1 MQANVELLASYW
13 TIAVGA
19 VPHGAQ
25 EYSSVPFKVRAE
37 AAAKAGFKGMG
48 LWHADLEH
56 TLESMSLKE
65 MRRIVEANGLKHV
78 ELEFLL
84 DWWRDDE
91 RKRESDKRK
100 AFLFNAAEALG
111 ARSVK
116 VGDFFA
122 QEVPMQKLIDSFA
135 ALCREAER
143 YGTKIGYEL
152 MPQEFS
158 MIHSIERARALIEGA
173 GAKNGG
179 IFFDLWHIV
188 KQGIAYDEVARFP
201 VRSIVGIELND
212 GYAQRMPDLAEE
224 TTQHRQLCGE
234 GAFDVKGFVARMRKA
249 GFTGPW
255 GIEVLNKD
263 LRVRPI
269 EEVTRRAYDTTIAQ
283 FEAAPARAAA
293 S

>member
-1 MQANVELLASYW
+1 MTANVDLIASYW

-25 EYSSVPFKVRAE
+25 EYSSVDFKDRVE

-48 LWHADLEH
+48 IWHADLEH
-56 TLESMSLKE
+56 TLKTRSLKE
-65 MRRIVEANGLKHV
+65 MKSIFDSNGIKHI

-91 RKRESDKRK
+91 RKVEADKRQK
-100 AFLFNAAEALG
+100 FLLTAAEALG

-122 QEVPMQKLIDSFA
+122 QQVPMPKLIESFA
-135 ALCREAER
+135 RVCKDADNH
-143 YGTKIGYEL
+143 GTKIGFEL
-152 MPQEFS
+152 MPEQFS
-158 MIHSIERARALIEGA
+158 MIHSVASAKALVEGA
-173 GAKNGG
+173 AAKNGG

-188 KQGIAYDEVARFP
+188 KQKISYDDVARFP
-201 VRSIVGIELND
+201 LNYIIGVELND
-212 GYAQRMPDLAEE
+212 GLAKTMPDLGEE

-234 GAFDVKGFVARMRKA
+234 GAFDVKGFVSRMLKA
-249 GFTGPW
+249 GYAGPW

-263 LRVRPI
+263 LRYRPI
-269 EEVTRRAYDTTIAQ
+269 AEVTRRAYDTTIAQ
-283 FEAAPARAAA
+283 FESEPARAAA
-293 S
+293 R

>member
-1 MQANVELLASYW
+1 MNANVELLASYW

-25 EYSSVPFKVRAE
+25 EYSSVEFKDRVE

-56 TLESMSLKE
+56 TLKTRSLKE
-65 MRRIVEANGLKHV
+65 MKRIFDANGIKHI

-91 RKRESDKRK
+91 RKKEADKRQK
-100 AFLFNAAEALG
+100 FLLTAAEALG

-122 QEVPMQKLIDSFA
+122 QQVPMGKLIESFA
-135 ALCREAER
+135 AVCKDAEN
-143 YGTKIGYEL
+143 YGTKIGFEL
-152 MPQEFS
+152 MPEQFS
-158 MIHSIERARALIEGA
+158 MIHSVPSAKALVEGA

-188 KQGIAYDEVARFP
+188 KQKISYDDVARFP
-201 VRSIVGIELND
+201 LKYIIGVELND
-212 GYAQRMPDLAEE
+212 GYLKTMPDLGEE

-234 GAFDVKGFVARMRKA
+234 GEFDVKGFVSRMQKA
-249 GFTGPW
+249 GFAGPW
-255 GIEVLNKD
+255 GIEVLNKE
-263 LRVRPI
+263 LRNRPI
-269 EEVTRRAYDTTIAQ
+269 GEVTRRAYQTTIAQ
-283 FEAAPARAAA
+283 FESVPARAAA
-293 S
+293 R